1 MSVLKKPIQY
11 QEEAMKDRLVQAT
24 LEEMESR
31 SLKFTMDDLARKL
44 HASKSSIYKIVDSKE
59 DLIRLVMHWA
69 MDKFDRKAAELL
81 SGQGPVNRRLMAYCG
96 LYFHTFWYL
105 PDAVNEDLEARY
117 EEIWKEWDQYREARF
132 DDMMALLKEG
142 VEKGEYRKVNLPVV
156 RQCVFSAAR
165 GLTDPD
171 FLRKTNMTG
180 RDVLEILED
189 IMLKGLEKRDD
200 ECAPA
205 EAEKKGEKSR

>member
-1 MSVLKKPIQY
+1 
-11 QEEAMKDRLVQAT
+11 MKDRLVQAT

-117 EEIWKEWDQYREARF
+117 EEIWKEVSV
-132 DDMMALLKEG
+132 K
-142 VEKGEYRKVNLPVV
+142 
-156 RQCVFSAAR
+156 FSSVIHLTVDNYYLR
-165 GLTDPD
+165 G
-171 FLRKTNMTG
+171 F
-180 RDVLEILED
+180 
-189 IMLKGLEKRDD
+189 GLI
-200 ECAPA
+200 
-205 EAEKKGEKSR
+205 SISV

>member
-1 MSVLKKPIQY
+1 
-11 QEEAMKDRLVQAT
+11 MKERLVQAT
-24 LEEMESR
+24 LEEMRTR

-44 HASKSSIYKIVDSKE
+44 HASKSSIYKVVDSKE

-69 MDKFDRKAAELL
+69 MEKFDRKSAELL
-81 SGQGPVNRRLMAYCG
+81 HGEGPVNSRLMSYCG
-96 LYFHTFWYL
+96 LFFHTFWYL
-105 PDAVNEDLEARY
+105 PDTVNEDLEARY
-117 EEIWKEWDQYREARF
+117 EDIWKEWDRYREARF

-171 FLRKTNMTG
+171 FLRKMNMTG
-180 RDVLEILED
+180 RDVLELLED
-189 IMLKGLEKRDD
+189 IMLKGLEKRN
-200 ECAPA
+200 
-205 EAEKKGEKSR
+205 

>member
-1 MSVLKKPIQY
+1 MAVLKKPIQY
-11 QEEAMKDRLVQAT
+11 QEEVMKDRLVQAT

-81 SGQGPVNRRLMAYCG
+81 SGEGPVNRRLMAYCG
-96 LYFHTFWYL
+96 LFFHTFWYL
-105 PDAVNEDLEARY
+105 PDAVNEDLKARY
-117 EEIWKEWDQYREARF
+117 EDIWQEWDRYREARF
-132 DDMMALLKEG
+132 DDMISLLKEG

-156 RQCVFSAAR
+156 RQCVFSAAQ
-165 GLTDPD
+165 GLTNPD
-171 FLRKTNMTG
+171 FLREMNMTG

-189 IMLKGLEKRDD
+189 IMLKGLQKRDD
-200 ECAPA
+200 GKM
-205 EAEKKGEKSR
+205 EKEGEKSR